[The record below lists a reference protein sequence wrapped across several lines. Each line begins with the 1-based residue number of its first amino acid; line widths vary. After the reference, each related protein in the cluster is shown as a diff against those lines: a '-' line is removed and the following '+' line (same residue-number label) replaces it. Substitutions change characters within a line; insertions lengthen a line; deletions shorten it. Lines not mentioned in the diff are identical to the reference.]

1 MSILVLNTGSS
12 SVKFELFQVKADDP
26 LQTVASGLVEGIG
39 EAHHHAKVALYN
51 GKQTSDLGPGIS
63 SSHEAA
69 LNGITTFLQDNDL
82 LSDLRAVGHRV
93 VHGGETFT
101 APTVLDDDVIAQLAA
116 LSPLA
121 PLHNPPALE
130 GISIARGLWADV
142 PHVAVFDTAFHTT
155 LAPQAFRYAVPQDW
169 YADHGVRRYG
179 FHGTSHAYVA
189 ARAAEAVGRPLDE
202 LKLITLHLGNGASA
216 CAIDRGKSV
225 GTSMGLSPLEGLV
238 MGTRSGDLDPAVV
251 FHMIRAGMEPDQVEQ
266 ALNKQ
271 SGLMGLAGDNDLRR
285 VQEAADDGDTDARLP
300 LEVMAHLLRKYIC
313 SYLAVLGG
321 LDAVVF
327 TAGIGQ
333 HSPTVRR
340 AVIQPLGH
348 LGLRL
353 DERVNDNADAEH
365 GPVIISPTGATPAVL
380 VIATDEERQIALDVR
395 RLLD

>member
-12 SVKFELFQVKADDP
+12 SVKFELFQVTADDP
-26 LQTVASGLVEGIG
+26 LQTVASGLVAGIG
-39 EAHHHAKVALYN
+39 EAHHHATVALHN

-63 SSHEAA
+63 NSHEAA
-69 LNGITTFLQDNDL
+69 LNAITTFLQDNDL

-101 APTVLDDDVIAQLAA
+101 APTVLDDDVIARLAA

-130 GISIARGLWADV
+130 GISIARGYWHYV

-155 LAPQAFRYAVPQDW
+155 LAPQSFRYAVPQDW
-169 YADHGVRRYG
+169 YEDHGVRRYG
-179 FHGTSHAYVA
+179 FHGTSHTYVA
-189 ARAAEAVGRPLDE
+189 ARAAEALGRPLDE

-216 CAIDRGKSV
+216 CAIDGGKSV
-225 GTSMGLSPLEGLV
+225 DTSMGLSPLEGLV

-251 FHMIRAGMEPDQVEQ
+251 FHMIRAGMEPDQVQQ

-285 VQEAADDGDTDARLP
+285 VQKAADDGDTDARLA
-300 LEVMAHLLRKYIC
+300 LEVMTHRLRKYVGA
-313 SYLAVLGG
+313 YLAVLGG

-333 HSPTVRR
+333 HSPAVRR
-340 AVIQPLGH
+340 AVTQPLGH

-353 DERVNDNADAEH
+353 DERANDNADAEH

-395 RLLD
+395 GLLD